1 MEIAIIDTNT
11 LACMG
16 LQHILEDII
25 PVAAITVFPSY
36 EELLVSHP
44 ERFRH
49 FFVSSGIYF
58 EHAQFFIEHPHR
70 SIVLVNGNNHPRL
83 SGLLTL
89 NISQSEKHLTK
100 DILSLYSQG
109 RQQHAMSSEISQLP
123 HHAPCEEMVQLLSQ
137 RENEVAVLLAKG
149 YINKEIAER
158 LSISLNTV
166 ISHRKNIMDKLHARS
181 LADIITYVVTHGLAK
196 IEEL

>member
-1 MEIAIIDTNT
+1 MEIAIIDTNILT
-11 LACMG
+11 CMG

-25 PVAAITVFPSY
+25 PVAAITTFPSY
-36 EELLVSHP
+36 EELVISHP

-49 FFVSSGIYF
+49 YFVSSGIFF
-58 EHAQFFIEHPHR
+58 EHAHFFIEQPHR
-70 SIVLVNGNNHPRL
+70 SIVLVYGNNYPRL
-83 SGLLTL
+83 AGLLTL
-89 NISQSEKHLTK
+89 NVNQSEKHLTK

-109 RQQHAMSSEISQLP
+109 RQQMAMSTEISHIP
-123 HHAPCEEMVQLLSQ
+123 HHTPCEEKPLLLSQ

-166 ISHRKNIMDKLHARS
+166 ISHRKNLMEKLHARS
-181 LADIITYVVTHGLAK
+181 LADVIIYVVMHGLAK